1 MELLDMVN
9 FVNSYFV
16 FIINPIYIVVDP
28 SDKLLAPRVQHS
40 GPCLVSQ
47 ILVKTSV
54 GQVFDSFY
62 NNEVWAIDFIFFQEL
77 AESD

>member
-1 MELLDMVN
+1 MVH

-28 SDKLLAPRVQHS
+28 SDKLLAPKVQHS

-47 ILVKTSV
+47 SLVQTSV
-54 GQVFDSFY
+54 RQVFDSF
-62 NNEVWAIDFIFFQEL
+62 L
-77 AESD
+77 

>member
-1 MELLDMVN
+1 MELLDMVH

-16 FIINPIYIVVDP
+16 FIINPILDP

-40 GPCLVSQ
+40 GHCLVSQ
-47 ILVKTSV
+47 SLVQTSV

-62 NNEVWAIDFIFFQEL
+62 NNEVWAIEKN
-77 AESD
+77 